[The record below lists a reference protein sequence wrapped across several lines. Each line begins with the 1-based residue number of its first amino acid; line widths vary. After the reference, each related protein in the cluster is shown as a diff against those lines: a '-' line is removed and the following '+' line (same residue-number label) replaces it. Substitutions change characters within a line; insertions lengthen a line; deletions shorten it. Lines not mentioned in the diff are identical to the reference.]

1 MSVCFKYNSS
11 NNPSI
16 FLGKYVH
23 SDILIYF
30 LIRTKYC
37 YGRQKVFCIRCIGLQ
52 TIQAYAILG
61 YVIVCS
67 VDMDAGTSSHACLRS
82 KLGKLL
88 GTNTSCPHSSYC
100 ADVWPHGI
108 Y

>member
-1 MSVCFKYNSS
+1 MLGADTHSVSLSLVLKEYIPGNSLMSVCFKYNSS

-52 TIQAYAILG
+52 TRQAYAILG

-67 VDMDAGTSSHACLRS
+67 VDMDAGTSGHACLRS
-82 KLGKLL
+82 K
-88 GTNTSCPHSSYC
+88 
-100 ADVWPHGI
+100 
-108 Y
+108 